1 MKIHKERQYIVTV
14 NSSYIR
20 FLYDQQTGE
29 KKPQVQILHEVL
41 EDIDDFLEGRT
52 KWITRYI
59 LPDGSP
65 RSPSRRLCNT
75 PCKSDAR
82 RSEERDQMM

>member
-14 NSSYIR
+14 NTAYIR

-29 KKPQVQILHEVL
+29 KKPQVQILQEVL
-41 EDIDDFLEGRT
+41 EDIDNFIEGKT
-52 KWITRYI
+52 KWITRVI

-65 RSPSRRLCNT
+65 SFTITPLVQHNRQERR
-75 PCKSDAR
+75 KAR
-82 RSEERDQMM
+82 RRR

>member
-14 NSSYIR
+14 NSSYVR
-20 FLYDQQTGE
+20 FLYDQQTGD

-65 RSPSRRLCNT
+65 SFTITPLVQHTLQERR
-75 PCKSDAR
+75 KAKR
-82 RSEERDQMM
+82 RKR

>member
-14 NSSYIR
+14 NSAYIR

-41 EDIDDFLEGRT
+41 EDINDFIEGRT

-65 RSPSRRLCNT
+65 SFTITPLVQHTLQGRR
-75 PCKSDAR
+75 KAKR
-82 RSEERDQMM
+82 RKR